1 MASLDMLDEAQKGI
15 LGQFQSITQTEDLER
30 SVDILAQHK
39 WNLEPAVQQFYDG
52 TAHTATN
59 EPPDDERLLSSS
71 DDGIR
76 HRSTTANGGTSSTNS
91 IDQAAVD
98 SHTSRQ
104 QQQQQQKSFL
114 LSFLMWPFGFAWSIT
129 WTILSL
135 ATRLISH
142 PSIATQTDRS
152 QRRDPRA
159 LASQFL
165 REFREY
171 YGDRHVEFFQ
181 GGYSEALEKARREL
195 RYLVIILQSDEH
207 DDTEKFCRY
216 VLFVIQVERHLTFVR
231 ETLVS
236 TELIEFMDNNNVL
249 IWGGNVREVESHQG
263 KCPHYISCTLQA
275 TTYPFTAIII
285 LQTPVGSTVPKMT
298 VVDRIEGSVSPSVLI
313 NRFEAAKQRHGHALN
328 RLKLEQEQREIERH
342 LRSEQDKAYRES
354 LKADQEKVTERKARE
369 EREAA
374 VRAEEKA
381 KQAEEERQTYAE
393 KRQQYIRYLY
403 NSLPE
408 EPGSDYVGK
417 VAKLSFRLGN
427 GDRAIR
433 SFRGD
438 QSIEDL
444 YHFIEVYPLLKG
456 DERMDCTSPP
466 EKYKHKF
473 NFTIIAPYPRKTFDV
488 SSKHKLCDEPSLWP
502 SANLIVDTEM
512 DDDE

>member
-91 IDQAAVD
+91 IDQAA
-98 SHTSRQ
+98 RML
-104 QQQQQQKSFL
+104 KLRLFE
-114 LSFLMWPFGFAWSIT
+114 A
-129 WTILSL
+129 
-135 ATRLISH
+135 RLISH

-263 KCPHYISCTLQA
+263 KCPHYT
-275 TTYPFTAIII
+275 III